1 MFEKEVFG
9 FLHKT
14 AAGDELFNL
23 FAAVEAYH
31 LHLTQ
36 FFRFF
41 AVGLRFNEEV
51 DFFVGAAGQQRQLF
65 TFVQAAFGDDKHN
78 DVMIAAHNQVVF
90 GEHGN
95 PVAVDVADDG
105 LFTAAPDDI
114 PLGILGH
121 VMTFEVLHHG
131 VVFAVSEKQRNCPA
145 RVCGAFEHGI
155 HQLRAIGTENFYL
168 CRFFQAISFDI
179 EQAGFGYPSFNQLFF
194 GLGAET
200 VVYDV
205 SHQLFGFG
213 GTDKLLFL
221 IQIFEFHNLRAAY
234 FTLRALLVDK

>member
-14 AAGDELFNL
+14 AAGDEVFNL

-31 LHLTQ
+31 LHLAQ

-65 TFVQAAFGDDKHN
+65 TFVQAAFGDHKHN
-78 DVMIAAHNQVVF
+78 DVMI
-90 GEHGN
+90 
-95 PVAVDVADDG
+95 
-105 LFTAAPDDI
+105 AAPDDI

-131 VVFAVSEKQRNCPA
+131 VVFAVGEKQRNCPA

-194 GLGAET
+194 GPGAET

-213 GTDKLLFL
+213 GTDKLQFL